1 MRALFLDVLD
11 VYLLFLNTRRG
22 RVGKGRSWPLFTV
35 DGLGE
40 GDEYVFHSAMAVGRR
55 SQIKVQSAYFLTGYC
70 EINNPAI

>member
-22 RVGKGRSWPLFTV
+22 RVGKGRSWPLFTA

-55 SQIKVQSAYFLTGYC
+55 SHIKA
-70 EINNPAI
+70 INIYLI